1 MKIIKSDIR
10 YIITL
15 SVVSVMVIFPLFAKA
30 ADNLAKADSAYSK
43 GEYAEAVGY
52 YKTIGSDKGWSS
64 ELFYNLGNAYARG
77 GDYGNALVNYLRAL
91 RLNPSNKQAAN
102 NVKYIEAKVYD
113 SNRAEL
119 KGKKMS
125 VDPDSFTFFSRVKR
139 FIALD
144 HLSDTWAIWAAVMFV
159 AFAVCVALYIF
170 TRNVIVRKIGFF
182 GGIVFLGVSVIAL
195 AFSFVAADYKENEGA
210 VIAGKARL
218 RSEASA
224 SAKENPVALTRGTR
238 MQVLDSVPLHGDK
251 AEWYKVRL
259 NSDFVGWL
267 PADEFCVVGI

>member
-1 MKIIKSDIR
+1 M
-10 YIITL
+10 
-15 SVVSVMVIFPLFAKA
+15 VSVMAIFPLFAKA

-224 SAKENPVALTRGTR
+224 SAKENPVSLTRGTR